1 MGALR
6 RNGNRL
12 VLFLLNSCGII
23 TKSLQ
28 KNAMKSA
35 QILVVE
41 DEISIQ
47 TIVRTYLESSGY
59 GVTVVDNGPDALVQ
73 ARQRQPDLII
83 LDLNLPGMDGMEVA
97 ARLREASG
105 VYILMLSA
113 RGEEADRVAGLRIGA
128 DDFLTKPFSPRELV
142 ARVEAVLRRRREAAV
157 ATPTLYTFHH
167 LTINPDSHEA
177 TAVGQLLDLTATEFQ
192 VLLELAKNAGR
203 VLTRDQLLALVWG
216 SDYYGN
222 DRVVD
227 VYVGQVRRKLQDA
240 TGQLLIETV
249 RGIGYKFVD
258 TRK

>member
-1 MGALR
+1 
-6 RNGNRL
+6 
-12 VLFLLNSCGII
+12 
-23 TKSLQ
+23 
-28 KNAMKSA
+28 MKSN

-59 GVTVVDNGPDALVQ
+59 SVTVVDNGPEALTQ
-73 ARQRQPDLII
+73 ARLTQPDLVI

-97 ARLREASG
+97 ARLREESA

-142 ARVEAVLRRRREAAV
+142 ARVEALLRRHRQTAV
-157 ATPTLYTFHH
+157 THTAVLTFQH
-167 LTINPDSHEA
+167 LTIDPASHEA
-177 TAVGQLLDLTATEFQ
+177 VAAGQQLDLTATEFQ
-192 VLLELAKNAGR
+192 VLLELAKNSGR
-203 VLTRDQLLALVWG
+203 VLTRDQLISLVWG

-227 VYVGQVRRKLQDA
+227 VYVGQVRRKLQDV

-249 RGIGYKFVD
+249 RGVGYKFVD
-258 TRK
+258 RKKVNE

>member
-1 MGALR
+1 
-6 RNGNRL
+6 
-12 VLFLLNSCGII
+12 
-23 TKSLQ
+23 
-28 KNAMKSA
+28 MKTTA

-41 DEISIQ
+41 DEMSIQ
-47 TIVRTYLESSGY
+47 TIVRTYLESAGFS
-59 GVTVVDNGPDALVQ
+59 VSLVDNGPDALTQ
-73 ARQRQPDLII
+73 AKLVQPDLVV

-97 ARLREASG
+97 ARLREASD

-142 ARVEAVLRRRREAAV
+142 ARVEAVLRRRRGTAV
-157 ATPTLYTFHH
+157 ATTTGLVFHN
-167 LTINPDSHEA
+167 LSINPDSHEA
-177 TAVGQLLDLTATEFQ
+177 IAADQPLDLTVTEFQ

-216 SDYYGN
+216 SDYFGN

-258 TRK
+258 VKK

>member
-1 MGALR
+1 MR
-6 RNGNRL
+6 
-12 VLFLLNSCGII
+12 
-23 TKSLQ
+23 
-28 KNAMKSA
+28 SA
-35 QILVVE
+35 EILVVE

-47 TIVRTYLESSGY
+47 TIVRTYLESAGF
-59 GVTVVDNGPDALVQ
+59 GVTVVDNGPEALTQ
-73 ARQRQPDLII
+73 ARRIQPDLVI

-97 ARLREASG
+97 ARLREESQ

-113 RGEEADRVAGLRIGA
+113 RGEEIDRVAGLRLGA

-142 ARVEAVLRRRREAAV
+142 ARVEAVLRRRRDTAV
-157 ATPTLYTFHH
+157 SPPTPLTFQY

-177 TAVGQLLDLTATEFQ
+177 TAAGQQLDLTATEFQ

-203 VLTRDQLLALVWG
+203 VLTRNQLLALVWG
-216 SDYYGN
+216 SDYFGN

-258 TRK
+258 LKM

>member
-1 MGALR
+1 M
-6 RNGNRL
+6 
-12 VLFLLNSCGII
+12 
-23 TKSLQ
+23 
-28 KNAMKSA
+28 KNIAK
-35 QILVVE
+35 ILVVE
-41 DEISIQ
+41 DEMSIQ
-47 TIVRTYLESSGY
+47 TIVRTYLESAGF
-59 GVTVVDNGPDALVQ
+59 GVTIVDNGPEALTQ
-73 ARQRQPDLII
+73 ARLLQPDLVV

-97 ARLREASG
+97 ARLREESG

-128 DDFLTKPFSPRELV
+128 DDFMTKPFSPRELV
-142 ARVEAVLRRRREAAV
+142 ARVEAVLRRRRETAV
-157 ATPTLYTFHH
+157 SPTTIYTFQH
-167 LTINPDSHEA
+167 LSINPDSHEA
-177 TAVGQLLDLTATEFQ
+177 VAAGQTLDLTATEFQ

-249 RGIGYKFVD
+249 RGIGYKFAD
-258 TRK
+258 ERK